1 MTREEFMNQITAI
14 GTCEDD
20 VQRRSLLADLQTEA
34 SSLYDTN
41 ENLTNT
47 NQTLTQDN
55 EDLRSANMKLFLQI
69 GNPEGNDG
77 QNQNKGGQNPPEKR
91 SFENLFDEKGGIK

>member
-1 MTREEFMNQITAI
+1 MTRDEFMQQITAI

-34 SSLYDTN
+34 SSLYDSN
-41 ENLTNT
+41 EELTNT

-55 EDLRSANMKLFLQI
+55 ENLRSANMKMFLKL
-69 GNPEGNDG
+69 GKPDEDDK
-77 QNQNKGGQNPPEKR
+77 NKPGENKPEKR